1 MSIMTSDR
9 IGALAQSLVIL
20 RCALLRASKDEY
32 GPWPIL
38 RGSLRSR
45 LRMTGALIQPRLITV

>member
-1 MSIMTSDR
+1 MTSDR

-45 LRMTGALIQPRLITV
+45 LRMTGARIQPRPITV